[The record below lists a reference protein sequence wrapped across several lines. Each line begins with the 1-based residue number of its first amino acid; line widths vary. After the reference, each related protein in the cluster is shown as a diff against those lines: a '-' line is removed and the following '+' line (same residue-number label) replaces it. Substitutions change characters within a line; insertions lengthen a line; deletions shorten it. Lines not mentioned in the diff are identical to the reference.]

1 MLNLDRQC
9 GASLVI
15 VKGDD
20 LITVKV
26 RSFKGDVIELAV
38 EAPNHLKINHRVEK
52 LPDFRPSKNSSKP
65 KRKVENRDLRNV
77 EQHFEPAPKPRASII
92 YKKRRLFTPPT

>member
-1 MLNLDRQC
+1 VLNLDRQC

-38 EAPNHLKINHRVEK
+38 
-52 LPDFRPSKNSSKP
+52 
-65 KRKVENRDLRNV
+65 
-77 EQHFEPAPKPRASII
+77 
-92 YKKRRLFTPPT
+92 